1 MKFMKL
7 KQHHIKMLFSV
18 FEERGYELQEF
29 NNVGLLNMA
38 DVGKDIFNDITLW
51 FTETEGEAYQST
63 LNPAKQS
70 FLKGGLAG
78 IGAPVL
84 TRKQHRNMDCID
96 LHGKRKIE
104 SFCNRPNTRVS
115 DGKYAG
121 CFLQEVQ
128 RDTNRDF
135 CLENEIIQTGYFGMN
150 IHSAST
156 LKEVFHIGYYGEG
169 CWVTR
174 NHKNHL
180 RHIAAAK
187 NTDMYLKN
195 PEVTL
200 FHRTGFDHTE
210 LISLYK
216 DFYGGV

>member
-7 KQHHIKMLFSV
+7 KQHHIKMLLST
-18 FEERGYELQEF
+18 FEERGYEIQEF

-38 DVGKDIFNDITLW
+38 DVEKDIFNDITLW
-51 FTETEGEAYQST
+51 FTETEGEMYQST

-84 TRKQHRNMDCID
+84 TRKQHKFMDCID

-104 SFCNRPNTRVS
+104 SFCNRRFIRVS
-115 DGKYAG
+115 DGRNAN
-121 CFLQEVQ
+121 CQPQEVQ

-135 CLENEIIQTGYFGMN
+135 SLDAEILQTGYFGMN
-150 IHSAST
+150 IHPAST
-156 LKEVFHIGYYGEG
+156 LREVLHIGAYGEG

-174 NHKNHL
+174 NYKNHL

-187 NTDMYLKN
+187 STDMYLKN
-195 PEVTL
+195 PAVTL

-210 LISLYK
+210 LIGLYK